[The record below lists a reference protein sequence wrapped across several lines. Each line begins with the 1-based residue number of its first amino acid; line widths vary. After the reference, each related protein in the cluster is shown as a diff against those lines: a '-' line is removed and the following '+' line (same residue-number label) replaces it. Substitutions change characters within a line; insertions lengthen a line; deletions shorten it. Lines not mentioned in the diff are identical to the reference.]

1 MNSILQK
8 IYDFF
13 EAIGLFIQRFT
24 AISIIIAI
32 IIVLVAGWLGGFFR

>member
-13 EAIGLFIQRFT
+13 EVIGLFIQRFT
-24 AISIIIAI
+24 GISIIIAI